1 MSPDGA
7 VRSCSLRH
15 GLSEGLNQ
23 AWRVLQVVISS
34 AFETSLGLATLV
46 HFAAVIGKLCGSS
59 PPIAHG
65 LGTAAWFVQDIVS
78 VPLLPHGDG
87 SVESG
92 PPGLSI
98 SVAAAQHAMDA
109 IAALSRPDVIARASS
124 IVADLDKQFQDE
136 FVRRHATEF
145 VPAVTPASSVPA
157 VSHTYKDA
165 VCASTPMTS
174 GTGNGSRG
182 LGPEL
187 FPLPPSVQY
196 VTVQT
201 PAGRYTFRTVHY
213 LQPSSEGSRA
223 HDEQCTLPV
232 LFLHG
237 FLGSAEDW
245 GCIATALAGT
255 RQCVA
260 VDLPGHGKTMV
271 WPSQAAG
278 ASVARLP
285 PHIQC
290 YTTSLGFRHQG
301 YSAFQHLSLK
311 R

>member
-1 MSPDGA
+1 M
-7 VRSCSLRH
+7 
-15 GLSEGLNQ
+15 
-23 AWRVLQVVISS
+23 LQVVISS

-46 HFAAVIGKLCGSS
+46 HFAAVIDKLCGSS
-59 PPIAHG
+59 PPTAHG

-87 SVESG
+87 SIESG

-98 SVAAAQHAMDA
+98 SLAAAQHAMDA
-109 IAALSRPDVIARASS
+109 VAALSQPDVIARASN
-124 IVADLDKQFQDE
+124 IVADLDKQYKDE
-136 FVRRHATEF
+136 FVRRHAMEF
-145 VPAVTPASSVPA
+145 APAMTPPSIPPA
-157 VSHTYKDA
+157 VSHTHRDA

-174 GTGNGSRG
+174 GRGNGSRG

-213 LQPSSEGSRA
+213 LPLSTSLSISSEGNRA
-223 HDEQCTLPV
+223 HDEQYTLPV

-255 RQCVA
+255 RRCVA

-271 WPSQAAG
+271 WPSKAAG
-278 ASVARLP
+278 AGVARLP
-285 PHIQC
+285 PNIQC
-290 YTTSLGFRHQG
+290 F
-301 YSAFQHLSLK
+301 A
-311 R
+311 